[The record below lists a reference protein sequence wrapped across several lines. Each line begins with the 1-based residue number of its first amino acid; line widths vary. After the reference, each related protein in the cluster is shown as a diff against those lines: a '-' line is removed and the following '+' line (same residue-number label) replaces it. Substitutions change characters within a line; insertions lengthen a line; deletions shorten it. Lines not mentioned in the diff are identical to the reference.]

1 MSRVTQLG
9 FEPKSLLPV
18 AEGAFTGSL
27 SRILAFSL
35 CSGEVNPLPGREA
48 ADRALSLPCPGHIQ
62 TRGAGAAP
70 PSGAVLPSLGALLT
84 LLDVSCGPAVL
95 LSVSSYL
102 G

>member
-1 MSRVTQLG
+1 MDLNQS
-9 FEPKSLLPV
+9 PLLPV
-18 AEGAFTGSL
+18 AEGAVTGSL

-48 ADRALSLPCPGHIQ
+48 ADRALSLPCPGHFQ